1 MNSSLTPK
9 QRLLIAQQI
18 SEVLSGVSPDDTYAL
33 LGALMHSLL
42 REMPDDQVDMLLI
55 FFITHAW
62 ESRAARAEGRAPD
75 FAIKYQLTR
84 FAKLEGDKNGS
95 IEVSIAPR
103 IILPRQI
110 WDHLP

>member
-18 SEVLSGVSPDDTYAL
+18 SEVLSGVSPDDAYVL
-33 LGALMHSLL
+33 LAGLMHSLL
-42 REMPDDQVDMLLI
+42 GEMPDGQVDMLLI

-62 ESRAARAEGRAPD
+62 ESRAARAECRTPD
-75 FAIKYQLTR
+75 FATKYQLTR
-84 FAKLEGDKNGS
+84 FAKLE
-95 IEVSIAPR
+95 VSVAPR
-103 IILPRQI
+103 ITLPRQT

>member
-18 SEVLSGVSPDDTYAL
+18 SEVLSGVSPDDAYVL
-33 LGALMHSLL
+33 LAGLMHSLL
-42 REMPDDQVDMLLI
+42 GEMPDGQVDMLLI

-62 ESRAARAEGRAPD
+62 ESRAARAECRTLD
-75 FAIKYQLTR
+75 FATKYQLTR

-95 IEVSIAPR
+95 IEVSVAPR
-103 IILPRQI
+103 ITLPRQT